1 MPAHSSSEER
11 AAAVKLYEEVGPSEA
26 ARRLGRSKSTI
37 VVWAHA
43 AGAHTR
49 GSEELQELTRQREAR
64 RQLSMAEWRE
74 QITEKLRSNS
84 LLAASLE
91 GRHLK
96 QTGMRA
102 PSLERVTQA
111 RVKAVSDLLL
121 LSGEATSRSASL
133 QELPAQALNA
143 ARLRD
148 ELSARRAAKEQ
159 S

>member
-1 MPAHSSSEER
+1 MSHSTAEER
-11 AAAVKLYEEVGPSEA
+11 ATAVRLYEEVGPSEA

-37 VVWAHA
+37 CLWAKE
-43 AGAHTR
+43 AGVRTR
-49 GSEELQELTRQREAR
+49 GSEEIQEMVRIREAR

-74 QITEKLRSNS
+74 QITEVLRSNS
-84 LLAASLE
+84 LLAANLE
-91 GRHLK
+91 DRHLRA
-96 QTGMRA
+96 TGTSA
-102 PSLERVTQA
+102 PSLERVTTA

-133 QELPAQALNA
+133 QEVPAAAANA

-148 ELSARRAAKEQ
+148 ELTARRLAKEEE